1 MGASGEAEPAGL
13 GAQRVGVGI
22 DPASSSLVSS
32 QQHHTPGP
40 AHFVVGLHIPALQDG
55 AGGGSEGLLGV
66 VRLVRLVQLRL
77 LVGGGV
83 VRLGVRVRQGVGVVG
98 RSGVRRRPAA
108 AVEEAS
114 TRRRAL
120 RGGRGR
126 GVLGRHGR
134 VTEATVGRRIL
145 RCVNH
150 LPLEDTEKMNKTK
163 WMRGQ

>member
-32 QQHHTPGP
+32 QQHHAPGP

-55 AGGGSEGLLGV
+55 AGGGGEGLLGV
-66 VRLVRLVQLRL
+66 VRLVQLRL

-98 RSGVRRRPAA
+98 RSGVGRRPAA

-114 TRRRAL
+114 ARRRAL

-150 LPLEDTEKMNKTK
+150 LPLEDTEKTNKAK